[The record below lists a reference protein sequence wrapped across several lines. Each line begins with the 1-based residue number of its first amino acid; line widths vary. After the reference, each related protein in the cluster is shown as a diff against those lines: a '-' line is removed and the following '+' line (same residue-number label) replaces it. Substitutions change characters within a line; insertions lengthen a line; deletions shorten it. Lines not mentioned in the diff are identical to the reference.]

1 MKKHIFSIMII
12 LAGFFYYSEPLI
24 NENSIKK
31 EEYKITYDG
40 MKTINTG
47 FDFLDIF
54 VNNLVVGL
62 ILSVF
67 GFLSG
72 GIITTVVLFWN
83 GYILSIVYNMA
94 FKILEIQEI
103 LYYSKH
109 ILPEIIALILLS
121 SIGYKGFFFYKKV
134 FLYKKIDLNKN
145 PKLKEFIFPIFILF
159 IASIIETL

>member
-1 MKKHIFSIMII
+1 MKKHIFSIIII
-12 LAGFFYYSEPLI
+12 LAGFFYYSEPQI
-24 NENSIKK
+24 NENSLKQNK
-31 EEYKITYDG
+31 YEITYDD
-40 MKTINTG
+40 MKVINTG

-54 VNNLVVGL
+54 LNNLIVGL

-72 GIITTVVLFWN
+72 GLITIIVFFWN
-83 GYILSIVYNMA
+83 GYILGIIYNMA
-94 FKILEIQEI
+94 FKILETQEI

-121 SIGYKGFFFYKKV
+121 SIGYKGFFFYEEAFFQKKINLNKIPKIKEFVFPV
-134 FLYKKIDLNKN
+134 FL
-145 PKLKEFIFPIFILF
+145 LF